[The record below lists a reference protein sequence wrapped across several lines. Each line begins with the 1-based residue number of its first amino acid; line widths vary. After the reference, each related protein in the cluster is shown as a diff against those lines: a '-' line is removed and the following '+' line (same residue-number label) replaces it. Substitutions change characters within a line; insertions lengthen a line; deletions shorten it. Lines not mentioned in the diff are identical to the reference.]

1 MTLPAPTYDL
11 VILLDPQV
19 EEPARVKIVADAR
32 AAIEA
37 QGEFLRHDE
46 WGVRAL
52 TYPIDHKTSAEYH
65 LLQFHATP
73 ELLETL
79 NRTLRIADEV
89 VRFRIIKLAPG
100 TPDAPETL
108 ATVGTVGTPRRE
120 AEPQRPPP
128 RGRVRGRRAGVA
140 SAVAIAARAADTA
153 GILPRDGDDS
163 LRNGYA
169 IRDRVIKSSRW
180 PGSKT

>member
-1 MTLPAPTYDL
+1 
-11 VILLDPQV
+11 VILLDPEV

-37 QGEFLRHDE
+37 QGEFLRHDA

-65 LLQFHATP
+65 LLQFHSTP

-79 NRTLRIADEV
+79 NRTLRIADEI

-120 AEPQRPPP
+120 DEPAAAE
-128 RGRVRGRRAGVA
+128 AEF
-140 SAVAIAARAADTA
+140 AVGEPA
-153 GILPRDGDDS
+153 
-163 LRNGYA
+163 
-169 IRDRVIKSSRW
+169 
-180 PGSKT
+180 

>member
-11 VILLDPQV
+11 VILLDPEV
-19 EEPARVKIVADAR
+19 EEPTRAKIVADTR

-37 QGEFLRHDE
+37 QGELLRHDA

-65 LLQFHATP
+65 LLQFHSTP

-108 ATVGTVGTPRRE
+108 ATVGTIGTPRRE
-120 AEPQRPPP
+120 AEP
-128 RGRVRGRRAGVA
+128 AGEPVA
-140 SAVAIAARAADTA
+140 AEAEFAVGEPA
-153 GILPRDGDDS
+153 
-163 LRNGYA
+163 
-169 IRDRVIKSSRW
+169 
-180 PGSKT
+180 

>member
-19 EEPARVKIVADAR
+19 EDSIRARIVADAR

-37 QGEFLRHDE
+37 QGELLRHDE

-52 TYPIDHKTSAEYH
+52 TYPIDHKTNAEYH
-65 LLQFHATP
+65 LLQLHATP
-73 ELLETL
+73 ELLENL

-100 TPDAPETL
+100 TPDAPEMPGSAATL
-108 ATVGTVGTPRRE
+108 QRE
-120 AEPQRPPP
+120 AEPATEQH
-128 RGRVRGRRAGVA
+128 ATEQH
-140 SAVAIAARAADTA
+140 AADELA
-153 GILPRDGDDS
+153 VGEP
-163 LRNGYA
+163 A
-169 IRDRVIKSSRW
+169 
-180 PGSKT
+180 

>member
-11 VILLDPQV
+11 VLLLDPQV
-19 EEPARVKIVADAR
+19 EEPKRAKILADAR

-37 QGEFLRHDE
+37 EGELLRHDA

-65 LLQFHATP
+65 LLQFHSTP
-73 ELLETL
+73 ALLETL

-100 TPDAPETL
+100 TPDAPETVATV
-108 ATVGTVGTPRRE
+108 ATVGSTTTTATPRRE
-120 AEPQRPPP
+120 GEPAATPSAPEPVVEAE
-128 RGRVRGRRAGVA
+128 VA
-140 SAVAIAARAADTA
+140 VEVAVGEPA
-153 GILPRDGDDS
+153 
-163 LRNGYA
+163 
-169 IRDRVIKSSRW
+169 
-180 PGSKT
+180 

>member
-11 VILLDPQV
+11 VILLDPQA
-19 EEPARVKIVADAR
+19 EEGVRTKIVADAR
-32 AAIEA
+32 KAIES

-52 TYPIDHKTSAEYH
+52 TYPIDHKSSAEYH

-73 ELLETL
+73 ELLENL

-100 TPDAPETL
+100 TPDAPEMP
-108 ATVGTVGTPRRE
+108 ATVTAAETSTATPVAPPRRE
-120 AEPQRPPP
+120 AE
-128 RGRVRGRRAGVA
+128 VA
-140 SAVAIAARAADTA
+140 VETEPAAEAEAELAVGEPA
-153 GILPRDGDDS
+153 
-163 LRNGYA
+163 
-169 IRDRVIKSSRW
+169 
-180 PGSKT
+180 

>member
-11 VILLDPQV
+11 VLLLDLQA
-19 EEPARVKIVADAR
+19 EDSIRARIVADAR

-37 QGEFLRHDE
+37 RGEFLRHDE
-46 WGVRAL
+46 WGERPLA
-52 TYPIDHKTSAEYH
+52 YPIDHKTAAEYH

-108 ATVGTVGTPRRE
+108 GIVGTVGTPRRE
-120 AEPQRPPP
+120 SEP
-128 RGRVRGRRAGVA
+128 
-140 SAVAIAARAADTA
+140 AVAEAEFAVGEPA
-153 GILPRDGDDS
+153 
-163 LRNGYA
+163 
-169 IRDRVIKSSRW
+169 
-180 PGSKT
+180 

>member
-1 MTLPAPTYDL
+1 MTLPPPTYDL
-11 VILLDPQV
+11 VVLLDVEV
-19 EEPARVKIVADAR
+19 EEPKRAKIVADAR

-37 QGEFLRHDE
+37 QGQFLRHDE

-52 TYPIDHKTSAEYH
+52 TYQIDHKSSAEYH

-108 ATVGTVGTPRRE
+108 ATIGTPTRRE
-120 AEPQRPPP
+120 AEP
-128 RGRVRGRRAGVA
+128 AGEA
-140 SAVAIAARAADTA
+140 AEAEFAVGEPA
-153 GILPRDGDDS
+153 
-163 LRNGYA
+163 
-169 IRDRVIKSSRW
+169 
-180 PGSKT
+180 

>member
-11 VILLDPQV
+11 VILLDPAV
-19 EEPARVKIVADAR
+19 EEPVRARIVAGAR

-65 LLQFHATP
+65 LLQFHSTP

-100 TPDAPETL
+100 TPDAPET
-108 ATVGTVGTPRRE
+108 VGTIGAVATPRRE
-120 AEPQRPPP
+120 AEP
-128 RGRVRGRRAGVA
+128 A
-140 SAVAIAARAADTA
+140 SNGPAAEAEFAIGEPA
-153 GILPRDGDDS
+153 
-163 LRNGYA
+163 
-169 IRDRVIKSSRW
+169 
-180 PGSKT
+180 

>member
-11 VILLDPQV
+11 VILLDPEV
-19 EEPARVKIVADAR
+19 EEATRTKIVADAR
-32 AAIEA
+32 AAIESR
-37 QGEFLRHDE
+37 GEFLRHDE

-73 ELLETL
+73 ELLENL

-100 TPDAPETL
+100 TPDAPEMPGS
-108 ATVGTVGTPRRE
+108 AGTPRRE
-120 AEPQRPPP
+120 AEPAAE
-128 RGRVRGRRAGVA
+128 RREAEPA
-140 SAVAIAARAADTA
+140 TEPAAEFAVGEPA
-153 GILPRDGDDS
+153 
-163 LRNGYA
+163 
-169 IRDRVIKSSRW
+169 
-180 PGSKT
+180 

>member
-11 VILLDPQV
+11 VILLDPEV
-19 EEPARVKIVADAR
+19 EETTRTKIVADAR
-32 AAIEA
+32 AAIESR
-37 QGEFLRHDE
+37 GEFLRHDE

-73 ELLETL
+73 ELLENL

-100 TPDAPETL
+100 TPDAPEMPGS
-108 ATVGTVGTPRRE
+108 AGTPRRE
-120 AEPQRPPP
+120 AETATE
-128 RGRVRGRRAGVA
+128 RREAEPA
-140 SAVAIAARAADTA
+140 TEPAAEFAVGEPA
-153 GILPRDGDDS
+153 
-163 LRNGYA
+163 
-169 IRDRVIKSSRW
+169 
-180 PGSKT
+180 

>member
-11 VILLDPQV
+11 VILLDPEV
-19 EEPARVKIVADAR
+19 EESIRAKIVADAR

-37 QGEFLRHDE
+37 QGEFLRHDA

-65 LLQFHATP
+65 LLQFHSTP

-79 NRTLRIADEV
+79 NRTLQIADEV

-108 ATVGTVGTPRRE
+108 ATLGTVGTPRRE
-120 AEPQRPPP
+120 TEPADEPAAAEAE
-128 RGRVRGRRAGVA
+128 VEF
-140 SAVAIAARAADTA
+140 AVGEPA
-153 GILPRDGDDS
+153 
-163 LRNGYA
+163 
-169 IRDRVIKSSRW
+169 
-180 PGSKT
+180 

>member
-19 EEPARVKIVADAR
+19 EDSIRARIVADAR

-100 TPDAPETL
+100 TPDAPETI
-108 ATVGTVGTPRRE
+108 ATVGSVGAPRRE
-120 AEPQRPPP
+120 AE
-128 RGRVRGRRAGVA
+128 RAGEPA
-140 SAVAIAARAADTA
+140 SAAAEVEVEAEAEFA
-153 GILPRDGDDS
+153 VGEP
-163 LRNGYA
+163 A
-169 IRDRVIKSSRW
+169 
-180 PGSKT
+180 

>member
-19 EEPARVKIVADAR
+19 EEPARAKIVADAR

-37 QGEFLRHDE
+37 EGEFLRHDA

-65 LLQFHATP
+65 LLQFHSTP
-73 ELLETL
+73 ELNETL

-100 TPDAPETL
+100 TPEAPETL
-108 ATVGTVGTPRRE
+108 ATIGTVGTPRRE
-120 AEPQRPPP
+120 SEPAAGEHTAAAETELVVGEP
-128 RGRVRGRRAGVA
+128 A
-140 SAVAIAARAADTA
+140 
-153 GILPRDGDDS
+153 
-163 LRNGYA
+163 
-169 IRDRVIKSSRW
+169 
-180 PGSKT
+180 